1 MIGSTGKAIF
11 RISTRKS
18 VEGNIVEPSAWH
30 SLELPPCQEA
40 LMQRKLRGCNLKP
53 VHLLVAEEVT
63 LRQVQAVE
71 VATAEEVTAVVA
83 VAEVV
88 VAVTNQNSV
97 KIRGICLLVLIY

>member
-1 MIGSTGKAIF
+1 
-11 RISTRKS
+11 
-18 VEGNIVEPSAWH
+18 
-30 SLELPPCQEA
+30 
-40 LMQRKLRGCNLKP
+40 MQRKLRGCNLKP

-97 KIRGICLLVLIY
+97 KNARNLPIGTHLLA